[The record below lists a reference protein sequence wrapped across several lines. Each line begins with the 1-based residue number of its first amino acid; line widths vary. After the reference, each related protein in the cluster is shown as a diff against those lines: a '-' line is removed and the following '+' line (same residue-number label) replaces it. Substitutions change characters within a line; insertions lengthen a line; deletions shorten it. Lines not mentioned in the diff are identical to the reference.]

1 MARTVVVNT
10 TPDFKTTI
18 LPPDRFKTDI
28 EGESPGRVFIGGKP
42 TIRSF
47 RATPFKVRFTTTNV
61 DSYSETNPAPIGIAI
76 IEYSNYVL

>member
-1 MARTVVVNT
+1 MARTTIVNT

-18 LPPDRFKTDI
+18 LPPNRLKTNI
-28 EGESPGRVFIGGKP
+28 ETDSPGRVFVGGKP
-42 TIRSF
+42 SIRRF
-47 RATPFKVRFTTTNV
+47 GATPFKVRFTTTNV